1 MEPPAVAS
9 GGAFTVQHGL
19 PRLAAAPP
27 EQSATPAPAAVIVAN
42 LAPRKLR
49 GVESQGMILAASR
62 DGDIPVLVAPI
73 DDVPP
78 GTRLK

>member
-1 MEPPAVAS
+1 VA
-9 GGAFTVQHGL
+9 GIA
-19 PRLAAAPP
+19 LAYKPD
-27 EQSATPAPAAVIVAN
+27 ELVGRKVVIVAN